1 METAEAMK
9 TLLIPG
15 LLAAIAFSSTP
26 ARAADQAAA
35 VAMVDKGV
43 AYMQKHGKD
52 ALIKE
57 VNSKNPEFI
66 NDATYLTVRAL
77 DGTQLAHPTNP
88 KLVGKNMVVLP
99 DADGK
104 LFRKDII
111 EQAQS
116 KGKGWVD
123 YRYNNPTTGEIEKK
137 STYFLK
143 NGDVILE
150 AGIYKG
156 K

>member
-1 METAEAMK
+1 MKAMMRAV
-9 TLLIPG
+9 LG
-15 LLAAIAFSSTP
+15 GAAFTFATSF
-26 ARAADQAAA
+26 AAQAADTSADA

-43 AYMQKHGKD
+43 VFLQKNGKD
-52 ALIKE
+52 ALIAAI
-57 VNSKNPEFI
+57 NSKSPEFV
-66 NDATYLTVRAL
+66 NETTYLTMRAL

-88 KLVGKNMVVLP
+88 KLIGKNMVVLP

-111 EQAQS
+111 EQA
-116 KGKGWVD
+116 KKTGKGWVD
-123 YRYNNPTTGEIEKK
+123 YRYNNPTSGQIEKK
-137 STYFLK
+137 STYFVK
-143 NGDVILE
+143 SGDMILE

>member
-1 METAEAMK
+1 MKNTIVSMLFAATALSSLPA
-9 TLLIPG
+9 
-15 LLAAIAFSSTP
+15 LAADPT
-26 ARAADQAAA
+26 AAA
-35 VAMVDKGV
+35 VAMVEKG
-43 AYMQKHGKD
+43 AANMQKNGKD

-66 NDATYLTVRAL
+66 NETTYLTVRAL

-104 LFRKDII
+104 LFRKEII

-123 YRYNNPTTGEIEKK
+123 YRYNNPANGNIEKK
-137 STYFLK
+137 STYFFK
-143 NGDVILE
+143 QGDVILE

>member
-1 METAEAMK
+1 MK
-9 TLLIPG
+9 NTMLSV
-15 LLAAIAFSSTP
+15 LLAGAALTSVP
-26 ARAADQAAA
+26 ALAADASAAA
-35 VAMVDKGV
+35 VAMVDKGA
-43 AYMQKHGKD
+43 AYLQKNGKD

-66 NDATYLTVRAL
+66 NDTTYLAVRAL

-104 LFRKDII
+104 LFRKEII
-111 EQAQS
+111 DQAKA

-123 YRYNNPTTGEIEKK
+123 YRYNNPNTGEIEKK
-137 STYFLK
+137 STYFVK
-143 NGDVILE
+143 QGDIILE

>member
-1 METAEAMK
+1 MK
-9 TLLIPG
+9 NTLVSVLI
-15 LLAAIAFSSTP
+15 AASAFSVMP
-26 ARAADQAAA
+26 VQAADQTAAA
-35 VAMVDKGV
+35 IAMVDKGA
-43 AYMQKHGKD
+43 AYMQKNGKD

-57 VNSKNPEFI
+57 VNGKNPEFI
-66 NDATYLTVRAL
+66 NETTYLTVRAL

-88 KLVGKNMVVLP
+88 KLVGKNMVVLG

-111 EQAQS
+111 DQAKA

-123 YRYNNPTTGEIEKK
+123 YRYNNPKTGEIEKK

-143 NGDVILE
+143 QDDVILE

>member
-1 METAEAMK
+1 MK
-9 TLLIPG
+9 NTLISMLFAASALSAVPA
-15 LLAAIAFSSTP
+15 LAADP
-26 ARAADQAAA
+26 AAAA
-35 VAMVDKGV
+35 VAMVEKGA
-43 AYMQKHGKD
+43 AYVQKNGKD

-57 VNSKNPEFI
+57 VNDKNPEFV

-111 EQAQS
+111 EQAKS

-123 YRYNNPTTGEIEKK
+123 YRYNNPANGQIEKK

-143 NGDVILE
+143 QGDIILE

>member
-1 METAEAMK
+1 MKYIAGIVCAMA
-9 TLLIPG
+9 
-15 LLAAIAFSSTP
+15 LAAP
-26 ARAADQAAA
+26 LVQAADDAAVA
-35 VAMVDKGV
+35 VAMVDKGA
-43 AYMQKHGKD
+43 AYLKKHGKE

-57 VNSKNPEFI
+57 VNAKNPEFVTPQ
-66 NDATYLTVRAL
+66 TYLTVRAL

-88 KLVGKNMVVLP
+88 RLVGKNAVPLP

-104 LFRKDII
+104 LFRKEII
-111 EQAQS
+111 DRAQS
-116 KGKGWVD
+116 EGKGWVD
-123 YRYNNPTTGEIEKK
+123 YRYNNPQTGEIEKK
-137 STYFLK
+137 STYFVK

>member
-1 METAEAMK
+1 MKNTIISVLFAATA
-9 TLLIPG
+9 L
-15 LLAAIAFSSTP
+15 SSVP
-26 ARAADQAAA
+26 ARAADATAAA
-35 VAMVDKGV
+35 VAMVEKGA
-43 AYMQKHGKD
+43 AYMQKNGKD

-66 NDATYLTVRAL
+66 NETTYLTVRAL

-104 LFRKDII
+104 LFRKEII

-123 YRYNNPTTGEIEKK
+123 YRYNNPANGNIEKK
-137 STYFLK
+137 STYFFK
-143 NGDVILE
+143 QGDVILE

>member
-1 METAEAMK
+1 MK
-9 TLLIPG
+9 NTLVSVLI
-15 LLAAIAFSSTP
+15 AASAFSVMP
-26 ARAADQAAA
+26 VQAADQTAAA
-35 VAMVDKGV
+35 IAMVDKGA
-43 AYMQKHGKD
+43 AYMQKNGKD

-57 VNSKNPEFI
+57 VNGKNPEFI
-66 NDATYLTVRAL
+66 NETTYLTVRAL

-88 KLVGKNMVVLP
+88 KLVGKNMVVLG

-111 EQAQS
+111 DQAKA

-123 YRYNNPTTGEIEKK
+123 YRYNNPKTGEVEKK

-143 NGDVILE
+143 QDDVILE